1 VREKPEREESE
12 DSEVRKREER
22 EKRERIHS
30 YTYVYT
36 YMHIYVYVYPFTYI
50 HMHIG
55 SDGDQGAHD
64 ASTKEPGTRY
74 LTSADIHI
82 HVCTREHT
90 HMYWR
95 EIAPFQ
101 SLYFQSFYTFIFFV
115 VPSYDSTYSFF
126 SFGGGQCSAKVER
139 TFINFIRKVL
149 TRGLGRKAL
158 PGPVPCPPH
167 C

>member
-1 VREKPEREESE
+1 VKERRREK
-12 DSEVRKREER
+12 EER
-22 EKRERIHS
+22 AHTLIHVHT
-30 YTYVYT
+30 YIHIYVYT
-36 YMHIYVYVYPFTYI
+36 YTYI

-90 HMYWR
+90 HIYWR

-115 VPSYDSTYSFF
+115 VPSYDSTYSFLF
-126 SFGGGQCSAKVER
+126 CVCDQCSAKFER
-139 TFINFIRKVL
+139 TLISSEKSSPEDSEEKRFLHIK
-149 TRGLGRKAL
+149 
-158 PGPVPCPPH
+158 
-167 C
+167 